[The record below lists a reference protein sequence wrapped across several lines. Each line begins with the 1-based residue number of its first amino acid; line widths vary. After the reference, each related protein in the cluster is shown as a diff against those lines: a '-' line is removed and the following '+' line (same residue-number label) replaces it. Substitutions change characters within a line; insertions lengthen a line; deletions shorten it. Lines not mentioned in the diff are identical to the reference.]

1 MVGLVIGKGGE
12 TVKTINSK
20 TGAFVVLSKEEHH
33 QNLDK
38 KIVFISGT
46 SDQIEAAK
54 QEIETI
60 IDNGIKY
67 QQQK

>member
-54 QEIETI
+54 
-60 IDNGIKY
+60 
-67 QQQK
+67 